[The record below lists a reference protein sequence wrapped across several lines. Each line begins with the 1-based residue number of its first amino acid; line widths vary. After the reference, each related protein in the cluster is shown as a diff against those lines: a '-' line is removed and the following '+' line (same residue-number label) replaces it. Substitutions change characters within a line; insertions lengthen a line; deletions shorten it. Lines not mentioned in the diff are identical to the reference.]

1 MLEHGSENN
10 TLAQL
15 NAAIAELQQKVNSLE
30 QENASLKSALDDR
43 ESQLQDAQIE
53 IIELQES
60 LDRLSASEELFRTLF
75 EISSAA
81 LYYTEVDPPCP
92 VDLSID
98 EQCEWLYRNIRVAK
112 ANRAFAEMYGVEN
125 PDELIG
131 LKNSDVHV
139 EESDKNAALIRMQV
153 ENDYRIHNYE
163 TEEIDFQGRRR
174 YFLNNGVGIIKEGYL
189 IGAWASQIDITEL
202 REAQQALLMTEQ
214 DHAIELERINQELR
228 QTLEQLAASEEGFRT
243 LFEVSNEGIY
253 STEVDP
259 PCPINLPIEE
269 QCDWLYRNIRVTK
282 ANRAF
287 AAMYGV
293 DNPDDLIGIGNADV
307 HVPDSEK
314 NAAFIRGT
322 IENGYRFYHLET
334 EEIDR
339 QGRLHCFLN
348 SGAYTIKD
356 GYIVAGWATQIDIT
370 ELKETQQALLETEQ
384 KRVAELANANAEILE
399 REREKT
405 VLLSISQTIATVRDK
420 SDLLKLI
427 IEQVKPLLNFHDCNI
442 PLIKDGKYFC
452 HLSDLA
458 LNALNINDP
467 GKKKYLYE
475 AGFNRKEGT
484 VLKNSSL
491 ESIMHEVEAIG
502 HPVIID
508 YEQDWTKY
516 SDASLPQAFQ
526 NLGYKEGLATV
537 LKTGGEIH
545 GCLIINSLQKSCFPS
560 EQFSLFQAIADQ
572 VAVAISN
579 ILANEAVLTQEREL
593 QRIEQER
600 ANELERRVQ
609 ERTAELN
616 YTNALLDTLFEAAP
630 VGFAFLD
637 FEQRYVR
644 INQALAKING
654 IDAQAHIGRTVQDV
668 LPQMTNKVTEDLRQ
682 VAETKI
688 PVVGKEICGET
699 PAAPGQQRYWLASYY
714 PIRAANQQE
723 FGLGVIILE
732 ITERKQAELQLQQ
745 LSTQLEARVQERTTQ
760 LAQTVERLNDE
771 IAERQQLAGEIHDTL
786 AQTFTGISV
795 QLELAQFLMH
805 QNLAEVEAILD
816 RIGSLTQTGLTE
828 ARRSVW
834 ALRTVS
840 EDYADLV
847 QNLSYSIET
856 MTQGV
861 SIRTDLIISGVP
873 YLLPPFIG
881 RNLLRI
887 GQEAITNVLRH
898 AQATD
903 LIVEL
908 TYTED
913 EVVLRITDNGRGF
926 LPQETGG
933 GFGLLG
939 MSERAD
945 RINGQLTITSQ
956 PGDGT
961 EILASSPNT
970 LH

>member
-1 MLEHGSENN
+1 MLEHSSEAN

-15 NAAIAELQQKVNSLE
+15 NAAIAELQQKVNFLE
-30 QENASLKSALDDR
+30 QENASLKSELDNR
-43 ESQLQDAQIE
+43 ESQLQNAQIE
-53 IIELQES
+53 IIKLQES
-60 LDRLSASEELFRTLF
+60 LDQLTL
-75 EISSAA
+75 
-81 LYYTEVDPPCP
+81 
-92 VDLSID
+92 
-98 EQCEWLYRNIRVAK
+98 
-112 ANRAFAEMYGVEN
+112 
-125 PDELIG
+125 
-131 LKNSDVHV
+131 
-139 EESDKNAALIRMQV
+139 
-153 ENDYRIHNYE
+153 
-163 TEEIDFQGRRR
+163 
-174 YFLNNGVGIIKEGYL
+174 
-189 IGAWASQIDITEL
+189 
-202 REAQQALLMTEQ
+202 
-214 DHAIELERINQELR
+214 
-228 QTLEQLAASEEGFRT
+228 SEEGFRT
-243 LFEVSNEGIY
+243 LFEVSSEGIY

-259 PCPINLPIEE
+259 PCPINLSIDE

-293 DNPDDLIGIGNADV
+293 DNPDDLIGIRNADV

-334 EEIDR
+334 EESD
-339 QGRLHCFLN
+339 QHGRLLYFLN
-348 SGAYTIKD
+348 SGVYTIKD
-356 GYIVAGWATQIDIT
+356 GYIVGAWSTQVDIT
-370 ELKETQQALLETEQ
+370 ELKETQQALLEIEQ

-420 SDLLKLI
+420 YDLLKLI
-427 IEQVKPLLNFHDCNI
+427 IEQIKPLLSFHDCSI
-442 PLIKDGKYFC
+442 PLIKNGRYFC
-452 HLSDLA
+452 HLSDLT
-458 LNALNINDP
+458 LNIDDP
-467 GKKKYLYE
+467 SKKKYLYGM
-475 AGFNRKEGT
+475 GFNRKDGT
-484 VLKNSSL
+484 LLKNSSV
-491 ESIMHEVEAIG
+491 ERIMYEAEGIR

-508 YEQDWTKY
+508 YEQDWTGY
-516 SDASLPQAFQ
+516 SDAHLPQAYQ

-537 LKTGGEIH
+537 LKAGGEIL
-545 GCLIINSLQKSCFPS
+545 GCLIINSLQKSFFPS

-579 ILANEAVLTQEREL
+579 ILANEAVLAQEREL

-609 ERTAELN
+609 ERTAQLN

-654 IDAQAHIGRTVQDV
+654 VDAQAHIGRTVQDV
-668 LPQMTNKVTEDLRQ
+668 LPQMSSKVTEDLRQ
-682 VAETKI
+682 IAKTKTPI
-688 PVVGKEICGET
+688 LGKEITGET

-805 QNLAEVEAILD
+805 QNLAEVEAILG
-816 RIGSLTQTGLTE
+816 RIGNLTQTGLTE

-840 EDYADLV
+840 EDYADLA
-847 QNLSYSIET
+847 QNLSYSVET

-881 RNLLRI
+881 KNLLRI

-913 EVVLRITDNGRGF
+913 DVVLRITDNGLGF
-926 LPQETGG
+926 LPQQTGG